1 MQTEEFT
8 DSFVFKTTDKEKA
21 LQYLKA
27 EDMAF
32 ALDEIKQFFRA
43 NIKYH
48 DPKYGLDYCT
58 LEKVQGE
65 ILTIIESH
73 GLTDII

>member
-1 MQTEEFT
+1 MQTEEST

-21 LQYLKA
+21 LVYLKA

-32 ALDEIKQFFRA
+32 ALDDIKQFFRA
-43 NIKYH
+43 KIKYH
-48 DPKYGLDYCT
+48 DSKDDLDYAT
-58 LEKVQGE
+58 LEKLQDE
-65 ILTIIESH
+65 ILTIFQTH

>member
-1 MQTEEFT
+1 MEEST
-8 DSFVFKTTDKEKA
+8 DKYIFKTTDKEKA
-21 LQYLKA
+21 LVYLKA

-32 ALDEIKQFFRA
+32 ALDDIKQFFRA

-48 DPKYGLDYCT
+48 DQKDGFDYAT
-58 LEKVQGE
+58 LEKVQAE
-65 ILTIIESH
+65 ILSIFESH

>member
-1 MQTEEFT
+1 MEECT
-8 DSFVFKTTDKEKA
+8 DSFVFKTTDKKKA
-21 LQYLKA
+21 LIYLKA

-32 ALDEIKQFFRA
+32 ALDDIKQFFRA

-48 DPKYGLDYCT
+48 DSKDGLDYAT
-58 LEKVQGE
+58 LEKVQDE

>member
-21 LQYLKA
+21 LVYLKA
-27 EDMAF
+27 EHMAF
-32 ALDEIKQFFRA
+32 ALDDIKQFFRA

-48 DPKYGLDYCT
+48 DPKDGLDYAT
-58 LEKVQGE
+58 LEKVQAE
-65 ILTIIESH
+65 ILTIFQTH